1 MLPAAF
7 LPGEHEI
14 IKVGPE
20 QVRRRGSV
28 VIRRDRRTEYTS
40 GSRVGNPDTSPLAGF
55 HVRRPDRPRPSA
67 APGEK
72 IGGFLS
78 KHMNEG
84 DPRAVRRK
92 RGRAVVVKTRTQP
105 DDGLVNEIVDTD
117 QRVAASMAHERQA
130 LAVRRP
136 GQRVHCSL
144 IDEQWLRVAIAARG
158 HGQNSF
164 LVDKQEPAAIGREAR
179 EVSRADLMRRAAG
192 RGNQPYFPGHYA
204 FRGVIN
210 VGRSLVLKT
219 LAPCEGDRLRI
230 WRPGEFADSETVV
243 LGVRCDPTRLRA
255 MGGVC
260 HPDITAALRVE
271 YPRDG
276 CARWRGQ
283 HVRRKR

>member
-14 IKVGPE
+14 IKVRPE
-20 QVRRRGSV
+20 QVRRGGSV
-28 VIRRDRRTEYTS
+28 VIHRDRRTEDTS

-67 APGEK
+67 ASGEK

-92 RGRAVVVKTRTQP
+92 CGRAVVVKTRTQP

-136 GQRVHCSL
+136 GQRVHC
-144 IDEQWLRVAIAARG
+144 
-158 HGQNSF
+158 
-164 LVDKQEPAAIGREAR
+164 
-179 EVSRADLMRRAAG
+179 
-192 RGNQPYFPGHYA
+192 FP
-204 FRGVIN
+204 
-210 VGRSLVLKT
+210 
-219 LAPCEGDRLRI
+219 DR
-230 WRPGEFADSETVV
+230 
-243 LGVRCDPTRLRA
+243 
-255 MGGVC
+255 
-260 HPDITAALRVE
+260 
-271 YPRDG
+271 
-276 CARWRGQ
+276 
-283 HVRRKR
+283 

>member
-1 MLPAAF
+1 MLPATF

-55 HVRRPDRPRPSA
+55 HIRRPDRPRPSA

-72 IGGFLS
+72 IGGLLS

-117 QRVAASMAHERQA
+117 QRVAASIAHEGQA

-136 GQRVHCSL
+136 GQRAHCSL

-158 HGQNSF
+158 HGQNSI
-164 LVDKQEPAAIGREAR
+164 LVDK
-179 EVSRADLMRRAAG
+179 
-192 RGNQPYFPGHYA
+192 
-204 FRGVIN
+204 
-210 VGRSLVLKT
+210 
-219 LAPCEGDRLRI
+219 
-230 WRPGEFADSETVV
+230 
-243 LGVRCDPTRLRA
+243 
-255 MGGVC
+255 
-260 HPDITAALRVE
+260 
-271 YPRDG
+271 
-276 CARWRGQ
+276 
-283 HVRRKR
+283 

>member
-1 MLPAAF
+1 MLPATF

-20 QVRRRGSV
+20 QVRRGGSV
-28 VIRRDRRTEYTS
+28 VIRRDRGTEDTS

-55 HVRRPDRPRPSA
+55 HVRRPDRPRPSVP
-67 APGEK
+67 PGET
-72 IGGFLS
+72 IECFLS

-92 RGRAVVVKTRTQP
+92 RRRTVVVKTRTQP

-117 QRVAASMAHERQA
+117 QRVAASVAHERQP
-130 LAVRRP
+130 LAFRRP

-158 HGQNSF
+158 HGENSF
-164 LVDKQEPAAIGREAR
+164 LVDKQQPAAIGREAR

-192 RGNQPYFPGHYA
+192 RGNQPYFPGPCA

-210 VGRSLVLKT
+210 VGRSLVHQT

-230 WRPGEFADSETVV
+230 WRPGEFADIETVV
-243 LGVRCDPTRLRA
+243 LCVRCDLARFRA
-255 MGGVC
+255 MEWVC
-260 HPDITAALRVE
+260 YPDVTAALRVE
-271 YPRDG
+271 YPRQG
-276 CARWRGQ
+276 CARGRG
-283 HVRRKR
+283 